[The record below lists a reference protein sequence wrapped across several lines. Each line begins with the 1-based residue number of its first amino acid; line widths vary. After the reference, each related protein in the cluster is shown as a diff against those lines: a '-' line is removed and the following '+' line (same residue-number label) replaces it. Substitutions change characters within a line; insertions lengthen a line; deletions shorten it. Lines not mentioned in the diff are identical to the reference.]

1 MATLSERRTVDAPV
15 AAVWAVLAD
24 VASLPELSRST
35 TEVEVDGPLR
45 QVGQRFRQTVRLA
58 GRRWTSDWTV
68 TAFEPERRL
77 VVEGSIAPGTAYR
90 LDESLEAVDERRT
103 TLTVTATY
111 ELPLGALG
119 RLAGRLGVE
128 RRVADELGDV
138 VSGVQERAEASDR
151 AAGRTPS

>member
-1 MATLSERRTVDAPV
+1 M
-15 AAVWAVLAD
+15 
-24 VASLPELSRST
+24 
-35 TEVEVDGPLR
+35 
-45 QVGQRFRQTVRLA
+45 
-58 GRRWTSDWTV
+58 
-68 TAFEPERRL
+68 
-77 VVEGSIAPGTAYR
+77 VEGSIAPGTAYR

-138 VSGVQERAEASDR
+138 VSGVRERAEASDR
-151 AAGRTPS
+151 AAGRTSS